1 MEGLRIDRE
10 LDPGQLGT
18 HLQEF
23 WTTTG
28 CNAVPDRQP

>member
-1 MEGLRIDRE
+1 MEDLCIDLE
-10 LDPGQLGT
+10 PYPGQLGT

-23 WTTTG
+23 WITTG